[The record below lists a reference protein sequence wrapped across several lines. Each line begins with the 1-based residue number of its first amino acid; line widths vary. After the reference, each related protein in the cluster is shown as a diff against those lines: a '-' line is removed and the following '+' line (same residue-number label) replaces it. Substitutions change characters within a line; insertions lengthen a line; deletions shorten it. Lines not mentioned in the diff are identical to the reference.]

1 MMFDDLIEHL
11 DNCDMMDLEPMFEYP
26 YNHQPIPIKVQE
38 RQEPINTDW
47 AEYLAN
53 NNLRSIGGQ
62 NE

>member
-1 MMFDDLIEHL
+1 M
-11 DNCDMMDLEPMFEYP
+11 EPIFKYP
-26 YNHQPIPIKVQE
+26 YPAITKEKPIVVQE
-38 RQEPINTDW
+38 RQEPIITEW